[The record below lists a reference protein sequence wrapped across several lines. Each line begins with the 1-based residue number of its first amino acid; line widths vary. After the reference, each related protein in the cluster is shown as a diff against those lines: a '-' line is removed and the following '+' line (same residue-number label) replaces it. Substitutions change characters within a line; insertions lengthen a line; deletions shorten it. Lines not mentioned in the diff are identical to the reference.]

1 MSIDKKDIFSLINEL
16 KRIADALEKS
26 NEINSNKF
34 KFERKQ
40 ILEKKNTINNQE
52 NGEEKGL
59 EK

>member
-1 MSIDKKDIFSLINEL
+1 MEIDKRDFYALLNEM

-40 ILEKKNTINNQE
+40 ILEKKNPTNNQE
-52 NGEEKGL
+52 DGKKKGL